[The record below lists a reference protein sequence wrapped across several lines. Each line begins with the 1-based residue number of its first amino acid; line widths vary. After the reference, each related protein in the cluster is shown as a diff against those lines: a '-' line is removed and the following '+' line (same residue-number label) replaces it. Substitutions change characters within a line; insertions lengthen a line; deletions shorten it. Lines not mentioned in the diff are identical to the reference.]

1 MSNPKKKATGVVLWS
16 VMTVVL
22 VILLIASIIGT
33 NFALAGSQAINIF
46 LKTETYKVVDDGSGG
61 DSTYYESE
69 YSSRDELKAA
79 GQAVA
84 EQVEAEGAVLLI
96 NNGALPLASGAKV
109 STVSHSSVDIVTC
122 GNGAADIDTSA
133 APTLKE
139 ALEGAGLEVNPTLWD
154 FYKGL
159 DEILNEN
166 GIPVYARTPGKLSNQ
181 TEGGSRDSYTV
192 NEVPVN
198 VYTSDVTASFAS
210 YNNAAIVTISR
221 ISGEGADLAN
231 DGFVDGTNFLE
242 LTENEKAMME
252 MVNQNFETVIVLINS
267 TNAIDC
273 SFLYDYDVDAALW
286 IGYTGDWGLNAVAD
300 ILVGNV
306 NPSGHLVDTYTFD
319 NNSAPAT
326 VGLYGA
332 SYTNFDINDASKWYD
347 IYGAQLDGN
356 HTYILYQEGIYVGYR
371 YYETRYEDVVS

>member
-79 GQAVA
+79 GQTVA

-210 YNNAAIVTISR
+210 YNDAAIVTISR

-231 DGFVDGTNFLE
+231 GGFVDGTN
-242 LTENEKAMME
+242 
-252 MVNQNFETVIVLINS
+252 
-267 TNAIDC
+267 
-273 SFLYDYDVDAALW
+273 
-286 IGYTGDWGLNAVAD
+286 
-300 ILVGNV
+300 IL
-306 NPSGHLVDTYTFD
+306 
-319 NNSAPAT
+319 
-326 VGLYGA
+326 
-332 SYTNFDINDASKWYD
+332 
-347 IYGAQLDGN
+347 
-356 HTYILYQEGIYVGYR
+356 
-371 YYETRYEDVVS
+371 